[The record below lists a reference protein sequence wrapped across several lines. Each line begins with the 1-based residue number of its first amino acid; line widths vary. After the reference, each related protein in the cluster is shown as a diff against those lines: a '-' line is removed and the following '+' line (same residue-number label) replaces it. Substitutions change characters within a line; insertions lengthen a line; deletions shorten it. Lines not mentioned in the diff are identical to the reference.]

1 MIVLGVSR
9 QLHDPAAAL
18 LVDGRCVAAAEEERF
33 TRVKHAPGSVPLNA
47 VRFCLEQAGVAPQE
61 VEAVAWPWSHAA
73 WARRRWGQAWRA
85 RGRLRRA
92 WSILRRDRS
101 DQGKAAMAAGLASLG
116 LPMAR
121 LPIQDVEHHL
131 THAVS
136 AHLFSG
142 FDRSAILSIDAS
154 GEFDTTWAAAGDGA
168 RVLPIK
174 HWTEP
179 HSLGFFYG
187 TATDFCGFRPN
198 DGEFKT
204 MGMAAYGD
212 PDQADLSWVI
222 RAGDGGYSVA
232 GEHCHVSRADS
243 HDGRWFSQEWV
254 RRLGPPRSAAELTE
268 PHIHVAAAAQQ
279 AFEAAVIEIVRGPL
293 AKPLEAA
300 DGSLALAGG
309 CALNVV
315 LNQRLRELPEVNRLF
330 VQPASHDAGGALG
343 AAARVAGI
351 AGDPIEPWTDGQF
364 ARLGPDVNAE
374 SATAACAR
382 RAPPYTTPLSLC
394 DAVAQLLEAGEV
406 VGWVQGRMEWGPRA
420 LGGRSLLAHPSK
432 EGARRALDAAIK
444 AREPWRPYC
453 PAILDERAPEMLEA
467 YAPSPFLTQ
476 NFTVRT
482 AWRDRLRH
490 AIHVDGTAR
499 AQTVTAEADPA
510 FHALISAFDQRPGIP
525 ALVNTSLNRHDEPIA
540 APADHALEIFCHT
553 GLRHLA
559 LGPLL
564 LSKAPAG

>member
-1 MIVLGVSR
+1 VIVLGVSR

-33 TRVKHAPGSVPLNA
+33 TRVKHAAGTLPLHA
-47 VRFCLEQAGVAPQE
+47 VRFCLEHAGVAPAE
-61 VEAVAWPWSHAA
+61 VQAVAWPWSHNA
-73 WARRRWGQAWRA
+73 WARRRWAQAWRA

-101 DQGKAAMAAGLASLG
+101 HEGKPAMAAGLATLG
-116 LPMAR
+116 LPMDR
-121 LPIQDVEHHL
+121 LTIQDVEHHL
-131 THAVS
+131 THAAS

-154 GEFDTTWAAAGDGA
+154 GEFDTTWAAAGDGP
-168 RVLPIK
+168 RIQPIK

-179 HSLGFFYG
+179 DSLGFFYG
-187 TATDFCGFRPN
+187 TATDFCGFHPN

-212 PDQADLSWVI
+212 PSKADLKSI
-222 RAGDGGYSVA
+222 IQSGDGDYAVSGL
-232 GEHCHVSRADS
+232 HCHVPRARAYE
-243 HDGRWFSQEWV
+243 GRWFSNHWV
-254 RRLGPPRSAAELTE
+254 DLFGPPRSGAELTE
-268 PHIHVAAAAQQ
+268 PHIHVAAAAQR
-279 AFEAAVIEIVRGPL
+279 AFEAAVIEVVRGPL
-293 AKPLEAA
+293 APVLEAA
-300 DGSLALAGG
+300 GGRLTMAGG

-315 LNQRLRELPEVNRLF
+315 LNQRLRELPEVTQLF

-343 AAARVAGI
+343 AAARVASS
-351 AGDPIEPWTDGQF
+351 AGDTIEPWRDGQF
-364 ARLGPDVNAE
+364 ARLGPDVTAE
-374 SATAACAR
+374 SAKAACAK
-382 RAPPYTTPLSLC
+382 RALPYTIPQALSG
-394 DAVAQLLEAGEV
+394 AVAALLAAGEV
-406 VGWVQGRMEWGPRA
+406 VAWVQGRMEWGPRA

-453 PAILDERAPEMLEA
+453 PAILDERAGEILEG

-476 NFTVRT
+476 NFTVQQS
-482 AWRDRLRH
+482 WRERLRH

-499 AQTVTAEADPA
+499 AQTVTAQADPA
-510 FHALISAFDQRPGIP
+510 FHALISAFAERTAIP
-525 ALVNTSLNRHDEPIA
+525 ALLNTSLNRHDEPIA
-540 APADHALEIFCHT
+540 ATADDALEIFCHT

-564 LSKAPAG
+564 LSKTT